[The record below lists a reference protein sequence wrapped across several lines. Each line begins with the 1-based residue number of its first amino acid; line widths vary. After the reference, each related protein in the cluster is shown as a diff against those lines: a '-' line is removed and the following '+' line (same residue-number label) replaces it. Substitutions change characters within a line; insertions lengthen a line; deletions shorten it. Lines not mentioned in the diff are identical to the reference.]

1 LGPGR
6 GPGLGVGL
14 GSRDSL
20 CGSSG
25 VMSCRHLPFAR
36 LLAAHLPRIAAPA
49 LAGSSG
55 YSRLDLPSIEAAC
68 RSARSELALQPLK
81 RQILRCHLGPWR

>member
-20 CGSSG
+20 CSSSG

-49 LAGSSG
+49 LAGSHLSTPVWISPVLKQLVG
-55 YSRLDLPSIEAAC
+55 RRVPSWHC
-68 RSARSELALQPLK
+68 GR
-81 RQILRCHLGPWR
+81 